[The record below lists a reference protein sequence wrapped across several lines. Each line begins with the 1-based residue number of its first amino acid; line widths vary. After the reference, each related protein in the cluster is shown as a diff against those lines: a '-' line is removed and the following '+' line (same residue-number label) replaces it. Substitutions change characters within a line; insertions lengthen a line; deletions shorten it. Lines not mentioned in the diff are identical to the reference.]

1 MGGAEAAQR
10 ALRVGGSWAG
20 GCSVLQLIFAAALR
34 RAAASRPRSR
44 LAALTPAERGTVAN
58 TAVAAVHAVFLF
70 AGSVAFLA
78 PRVDVAAAGHLLVPI
93 TSLEPMEAAPAFWA
107 AAMLGYLAY
116 DVGYNA
122 VFAAAGLSRDMA
134 AHHALGAYS
143 WVALLSGD
151 VGGTYIM
158 WVHLAEVRHP
168 AAWRALTAHQAAKPQ
183 SQTEH
188 AVAETRAERRSAT
201 LRRASGQRAVS
212 QRFCRVPRAMPRL
225 CALIPPALS
234 ALMTPAGSATRLS
247 ASGAGVNAVPA
258 HLLDPA
264 QAGRQRQRAVPAERS
279 AATAHVRSLPRGRRA
294 AGAGVAVDA
303 PTAVG
308 PSAAEEGAV
317 RRAAAHH
324 ALLCRIELL
333 LVRAAGQA
341 RAAARQGCQGEQ
353 RR

>member
-10 ALRVGGSWAG
+10 ALRVGGSWVG
-20 GCSVLQLIFAAALR
+20 GCAVLQLAFAFALR

-93 TSLEPMEAAPAFWA
+93 THLEPMEAAPAFWA

-116 DVGYNA
+116 DLGYNA

-151 VGGTYIM
+151 VGGIYIM

-168 AAWRALTAHQAAKPQ
+168 AAWRALTRQSAKPQ
-183 SQTEH
+183 TQTEH
-188 AVAETRAERRSAT
+188 AVAQWRAGRRSAT
-201 LRRASGQRAVS
+201 LRRASGQRAAS
-212 QRFCRVPRAMPRL
+212 QRRSCAPRASLRL
-225 CALIPPALS
+225 CAPGVRVFHPPC
-234 ALMTPAGSATRLS
+234 
-247 ASGAGVNAVPA
+247 
-258 HLLDPA
+258 
-264 QAGRQRQRAVPAERS
+264 QR
-279 AATAHVRSLPRGRRA
+279 
-294 AGAGVAVDA
+294 
-303 PTAVG
+303 
-308 PSAAEEGAV
+308 
-317 RRAAAHH
+317 
-324 ALLCRIELL
+324 
-333 LVRAAGQA
+333 
-341 RAAARQGCQGEQ
+341 
-353 RR
+353 